1 MRSLRDLLGRHRPDR
16 TAFVLSGGGNMGAL
30 QVGMLRALFERHI
43 RPDLV
48 VGCSVG
54 ALNGAAVALEPS
66 LAMVGRLEEVWV
78 DLEHRDL
85 LPSGLLPATVQLA
98 RRGVALHSNAGLR
111 TLLEQVLDDRTFGDL
126 LVPFQCVAT
135 DIVAA
140 REVWFSEGP
149 LVEPIL
155 ASAAL
160 PAVLPPVEIDGI
172 KYMDGA
178 VLNDVP
184 VGRAVALGATRIY
197 VLHTGTFERP
207 LPEPRRPL
215 DIALQAYWIARR
227 ARFHRELASLPA
239 DVEVKILPT
248 GKAPTVRFNDLS
260 QSRALIDV
268 AYRASVAF
276 LQGRAVPTEEGIAQV
291 SPHAG

>member
-1 MRSLRDLLGRHRPDR
+1 
-16 TAFVLSGGGNMGAL
+16 VL
-30 QVGMLRALFERHI
+30 
-43 RPDLV
+43 
-48 VGCSVG
+48 GCSVG
-54 ALNGAAVALEPS
+54 ALNGAAVALEPN

-85 LPSGLLPATVQLA
+85 LPQGLIPATVQLA

-111 TLLEQVLDDRTFGDL
+111 ALIEQVLGDRTFADL
-126 LVPFQCVAT
+126 PVPFQCVAT
-135 DIVAA
+135 DILAA
-140 REVWFSEGP
+140 REVWFSDGP

-160 PAVLPPVEIDGI
+160 PAVLPPVEIDGVR
-172 KYMDGA
+172 YMDGA

-184 VGRAVALGATRIY
+184 VTRAVSLGATRIY

-207 LPEPRRPL
+207 RPEPRRPL

-227 ARFHRELASLPA
+227 ARFQRDLAQLPTDI
-239 DVEVKILPT
+239 DVIILPT
-248 GKAPTVRFNDLS
+248 GEAPVIRFNDLS

-268 AYRASVAF
+268 AYRASAAH
-276 LQGRAVPTEEGIAQV
+276 LQGRAVRADEGRAQV
-291 SPHAG
+291 SPHPA